1 MADNFGDT
9 FPIASVI
16 LDVTGFPIQ
25 STFDCGC
32 TECNI
37 TLSSY
42 KHMNTIIIQ
51 DAHLMGL
58 FHVSVSYSDREIIEK
73 PTFIQLKGN
82 LFEMSE

>member
-42 KHMNTIIIQ
+42 KHMNTIII
-51 DAHLMGL
+51 
-58 FHVSVSYSDREIIEK
+58 
-73 PTFIQLKGN
+73 
-82 LFEMSE
+82 